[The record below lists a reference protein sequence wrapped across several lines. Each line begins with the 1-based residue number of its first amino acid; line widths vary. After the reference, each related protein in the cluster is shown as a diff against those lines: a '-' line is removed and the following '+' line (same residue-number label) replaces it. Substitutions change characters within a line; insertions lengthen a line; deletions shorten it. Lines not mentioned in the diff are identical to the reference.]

1 MITLGTQGKNTFL
14 ADVNRRSGANVLE
27 CYQCGKCVSTCPV
40 SGYMDFPPR
49 EIMQLIKLGQRNEV
63 YMANSTWFCLTCSAC
78 SGRCPR
84 EIEIPAVMEAIRHM
98 ALEEQYVNSSAKVRS
113 IRKFHNIFLDMIRR
127 YGRSYELRLMVE
139 HNIRTRD
146 LFKDVTLAPTA
157 LLKGKIPLLVK
168 PVKSAQSI
176 RRMFKQAEKLKKK
189 QS

>member
-1 MITLGTQGKNTFL
+1 MITLGLQEKNTL
-14 ADVNRRSGANVLE
+14 LTDVNKRSGANVLE

-40 SGYMDFPPR
+40 SNFMDFPPR
-49 EIMQLIKLGQRNEV
+49 EIMQMVKLGLKEQV
-63 YMANSTWFCLTCSAC
+63 YLANSTWFCLTCSAC

-84 EIEIPAVMEAIRHM
+84 EIEIPAVMEAIRHL
-98 ALEEQYVNSSAKVRS
+98 ALEENYTNKSAKVKA

-146 LFKDVTLAPTA
+146 LFKDVMLAPTA

-168 PVKSAQSI
+168 PVKSAKAI
-176 RRMFKQAEKLKKK
+176 KRMFKMAEKLEQKHK
-189 QS
+189 